1 MDVKRTSLRP
11 NNQGQSFNNPMNS
24 MQTQL
29 PVPYMQN
36 PNVPTV
42 PSPLITQP
50 GGFPTGIPS
59 GPAFPS
65 PGFTSTGMPISSEV
79 PAQTLANPQFLAG
92 YLKTQ
97 VGRRVRIE
105 FLIGTNLLTDRS
117 GTLMAVGASYVIIR
131 LQETDDLMVCD
142 LYSIRFVTIFQ

>member
-1 MDVKRTSLRP
+1 MDQKNSSSRP
-11 NNQGQSFNNPMNS
+11 VQGQSFNNPPMS
-24 MQTQL
+24 GTMGFPAGPTT
-29 PVPYMQN
+29 
-36 PNVPTV
+36 PTV
-42 PSPLITQP
+42 PSSLITQP
-50 GGFPTGIPS
+50 GGFPTGKPT

-65 PGFTSTGMPISSEV
+65 PAFTSTGMPISSEI

-97 VGRRVRIE
+97 IGRRVRIE

-117 GTLMAVGASYVIIR
+117 GLLVAVGASYVIIR

-142 LYSIRFVTIFQ
+142 LYSIRFVTIFR